1 MKAFINSPASQWS
14 PSDIAFHVLEY
25 PLYHASNRFAIANS
39 NHIITC
45 SHTLLNE
52 LRSIY
57 HDFDPRKS
65 SVIYNGIDL
74 EEIVDISTNS
84 NLQRSNENF
93 TLIFYGRLTWLKG
106 IPYLLDAF
114 ELLTTEYPN
123 LHLKIYGDGPL
134 RKKIQTIVSK
144 CGLQDRIYIG
154 GKISRSK
161 LLLEIMTADVVV
173 LPSLREAQPISV
185 LEAMA
190 CKKPLVVFD
199 LPFASEYIHDS
210 LNGLLAKPQNP
221 NDLAIKIRELLS
233 DKALRTKIGQ
243 NAYEYIKDHHNWG
256 YLVNQYIEIYNK
268 LIGISLLS

>member
-1 MKAFINSPASQWS
+1 
-14 PSDIAFHVLEY
+14 
-25 PLYHASNRFAIANS
+25 
-39 NHIITC
+39 
-45 SHTLLNE
+45 
-52 LRSIY
+52 
-57 HDFDPRKS
+57 
-65 SVIYNGIDL
+65 
-74 EEIVDISTNS
+74 
-84 NLQRSNENF
+84 
-93 TLIFYGRLTWLKG
+93 
-106 IPYLLDAF
+106 
-114 ELLTTEYPN
+114 
-123 LHLKIYGDGPL
+123 LKIYGDGPL